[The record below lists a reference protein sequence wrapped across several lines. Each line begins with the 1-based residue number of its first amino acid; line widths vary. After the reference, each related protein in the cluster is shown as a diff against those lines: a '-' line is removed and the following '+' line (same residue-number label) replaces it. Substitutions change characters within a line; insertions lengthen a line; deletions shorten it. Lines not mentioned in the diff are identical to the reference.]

1 METLLLYHYLQNVYY
16 NYIIVHKLCAL
27 HLLFIIYF
35 VINKYAF
42 GQTFPFFNHT
52 YDNHILNKKFKSAY
66 TSHPYRLIKQI
77 DKSKSILP
85 GNTIFHPPYEFE
97 TILLI
102 ERPDTVV

>member
-1 METLLLYHYLQNVYY
+1 MYY

-27 HLLFIIYF
+27 HLLFIISF